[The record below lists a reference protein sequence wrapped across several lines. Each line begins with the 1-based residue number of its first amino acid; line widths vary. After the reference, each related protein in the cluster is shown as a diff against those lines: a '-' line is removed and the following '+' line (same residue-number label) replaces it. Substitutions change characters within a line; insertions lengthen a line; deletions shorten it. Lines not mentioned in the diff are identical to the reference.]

1 MHWFE
6 GIGGFRVPTLDG
18 RGGRRLICIRAT
30 AGKAYQQCSSEYR
43 LPLQ

>member
-18 RGGRRLICIRAT
+18 RGGRFICIRAT
-30 AGKAYQQCSSEYR
+30 AGKAYQQNSSEYR